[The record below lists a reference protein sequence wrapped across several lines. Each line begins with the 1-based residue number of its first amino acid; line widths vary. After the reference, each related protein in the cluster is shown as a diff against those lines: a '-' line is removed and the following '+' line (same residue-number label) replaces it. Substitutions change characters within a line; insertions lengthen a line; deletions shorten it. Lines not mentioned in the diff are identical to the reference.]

1 MEAAMQRCSA
11 IALALALGAGSG
23 EVQAVTDWSFY
34 GGDPGG
40 MRYSALDQ
48 IDRGNVGRLQVA
60 WTYRTGELG
69 QGFATADKLAFEAT
83 PILVEGRLYLS
94 TPTDQVVALDPAS
107 GRELWR
113 YDPKIDR
120 GRRYAE
126 ATSRG
131 VSAWRDP
138 QADPGAPCALRI
150 FIGTLDGRLMALDGA
165 SGQPCAGFGDG
176 GAVDLARDVRPT
188 QPGQYAVTSPPAIA
202 GDLVITGSAIGDN
215 RAVELELGTVRAFDA
230 RTGAG
235 RWAWDPVPRA
245 EDDPEH
251 GGWRS
256 VEAARTGAANAWSI
270 LSVDEARDLVFVPT
284 GTPSPDFYGGLR
296 LGDNR
301 YANSVVALRASTG
314 ELVWHQQL
322 VHHDL
327 WDYDVP
333 AQPVLVDLER
343 DGGHTPALIQA
354 TKMGLLFTFDRV
366 TGEPLF
372 AIEERPVPQG
382 GVEGEQLSPTQP
394 FPLAP
399 PPLVSQAPV
408 TPADAWGMILWDKWR
423 CRKLIERHRSEGI
436 YTPPTLQGTIMNPGY
451 AGGVNWGSLAFDPKR
466 QLAIVNAMQVPMVVT
481 LLSRNDFAT
490 MAGSKTFEK
499 SEFGRQEGTPYG
511 MRREVLLSPLGIPC
525 TAPPWGTL
533 SAVDMRAGT
542 ISWQVPLGTTKGKAP
557 FALNWGMPNL
567 GGPIVTAGGLIF
579 IAAATDDMF
588 RAFDVDTGK
597 ELWSAD
603 LPAGGQ
609 ATPMT
614 YQLGP
619 AGKQYVVIAAGGHG
633 SLGTTRGDYVI
644 AFALPDR
651 RGE

>member
-1 MEAAMQRCSA
+1 MWRYFG
-11 IALALALGAGSG
+11 IALVLTFGGEPG
-23 EVQAVTDWSFY
+23 EVRAMAGWSFY
-34 GGDPGG
+34 GANPGG
-40 MRYSALDQ
+40 TRYSELSQ
-48 IDRGNVGRLQVA
+48 IDRGNVRQLQVA

-69 QGFATADKLAFEAT
+69 HGFATADKLAFEAT
-83 PILVEGRLYLS
+83 PILVDGRLYLS
-94 TPTDQVVALDPAS
+94 TPTDQVIALDPAS

-113 YDPKIDR
+113 YDPQIDR

-138 QADPGAPCALRI
+138 EAAPGAPCALRI
-150 FIGTLDGRLMALDGA
+150 FIGTLDGRLIALDGA
-165 SGQPCAGFGDG
+165 SGQRCAGFGDG
-176 GAVDLARDVRPT
+176 GVVDLARDVRPT

-215 RAVELELGTVRAFDA
+215 RAVEVELGTVRAFDA
-230 RTGAG
+230 RTGAR
-235 RWAWDPVPRA
+235 RWAWDPVPRG
-245 EDDPEH
+245 ENDPEH
-251 GGWRS
+251 GGWQS
-256 VEAARTGAANAWSI
+256 AQAARTGAANAWSI
-270 LSVDEARDLVFVPT
+270 LSVDPERDLVFVPT
-284 GTPSPDFYGGLR
+284 GTPSPDFYGGER
-296 LGDNR
+296 LGDDR

-343 DGGHTPALIQA
+343 DGGHIPALIQA
-354 TKMGLLFTFDRV
+354 TKMGLLFTFDRS
-366 TGEPLF
+366 TGAPLF
-372 AIEERPVPQG
+372 AIEEHPVPQG
-382 GVEGEQLSPTQP
+382 GVAGEQLSPTQP

-408 TPADAWGMILWDKWR
+408 TPDDAWGVILWDRWR
-423 CRKLIERHRSEGI
+423 CGKLIERYRSEGI
-436 YTPPTLQGTIMNPGY
+436 YTPPSLQGTIMNPGY
-451 AGGVNWGSLAFDPKR
+451 AGGVNWGSLAFEPER

-481 LLSRNDFAT
+481 LVPREQFRT
-490 MAGSKTFEK
+490 MASSGKFEK

-533 SAVDMRAGT
+533 AAVDMRAGT
-542 ISWQVPLGTTKGKAP
+542 IRWQVPLGTTKGRAP
-557 FALNWGMPNL
+557 LALNWGMPNM

-579 IAAATDDMF
+579 IAAATDDRL
-588 RAFDVDTGK
+588 RAFDVDSGE
-597 ELWSAD
+597 ELWHAE

-614 YQLGP
+614 YQTGP

-633 SLGTTRGDYVI
+633 ALGTTRGDYVI
-644 AFALPDR
+644 AFGLPDR
-651 RGE
+651 VRE

>member
-1 MEAAMQRCSA
+1 MRRRFG
-11 IALALALGAGSG
+11 IALALALALGGGSG
-23 EVQAVTDWSFY
+23 GVQAMTGWSFY

-40 MRYSALDQ
+40 MRYSSLAQ
-48 IDRGNVGRLQVA
+48 IDRGNVARLQVA

-69 QGFATADKLAFEAT
+69 QGFATRDKLAFEAT
-83 PILVEGRLYLS
+83 PILVDGRLYLS
-94 TPTDQVVALDPAS
+94 TPTDQVIALDPAS

-120 GRRYAE
+120 SRRYAE

-138 QADPGAPCALRI
+138 ETDPAAPCALRI
-150 FIGTLDGRLMALDGA
+150 LIGTLDGRLIALDGA
-165 SGQPCAGFGDG
+165 SGQPCSGFGAG
-176 GAVDLARDVRPT
+176 GAVDLARDMRPT
-188 QPGQYAVTSPPAIA
+188 EPGQYAVTSPPAIV
-202 GDLVITGSAIGDN
+202 GDLVITGAAIGDN
-215 RAVELELGTVRAFDA
+215 RAIELELGTVRAFDA
-230 RTGAG
+230 RTGAR
-235 RWAWDPVPRA
+235 RWAWDPIPRA

-251 GGWRS
+251 AGWRS
-256 VEAARTGAANAWSI
+256 AQAARTGAANAWSI
-270 LSVDEARDLVFVPT
+270 LSVDPERDLVFVPT
-284 GTPSPDFYGGLR
+284 GAPSPDFYGGER

-314 ELVWHQQL
+314 ELVWQRQL

-333 AQPVLVDLER
+333 AQPVLVELER
-343 DGGHTPALIQA
+343 DGRRIPALIQA
-354 TKMGLLFTFDRV
+354 TKTGLLFTFERV
-366 TGEPLF
+366 SGEPWF

-382 GVEGEQLSPTQP
+382 GVAGEQLSLTQP

-408 TPADAWGMILWDKWR
+408 TPADAWGLILWDQWR
-423 CRKLIERHRSEGI
+423 CRKLIERYRSDGI
-436 YTPPTLQGTIMNPGY
+436 YTPPSLEGTIMNPGY
-451 AGGVNWGSLAFDPKR
+451 AGGVNWGSLAFEPER

-481 LLSRNDFAT
+481 LVRRDGFAT
-490 MAGSKTFEK
+490 MAGSDKFEK

-533 SAVDMRAGT
+533 SAVDMAAGK
-542 ISWQVPLGTTKGKAP
+542 IRWQVPLGTTKGKAP
-557 FALNWGMPNL
+557 LALNWGMPNM

-579 IAAATDDMF
+579 IAAATDDRL

-597 ELWSAD
+597 ELWHAD

-614 YQLGP
+614 YRLE
-619 AGKQYVVIAAGGHG
+619 ASGKQYVVIAAGGHG
-633 SLGTTRGDYVI
+633 GLGTTRGDSVV

-651 RGE
+651 PRE

>member
-1 MEAAMQRCSA
+1 MRRHFAIA
-11 IALALALGAGSG
+11 IALALGGGAG
-23 EVQAVTDWSFY
+23 EVRAMTGWSVY

-40 MRYSALDQ
+40 TRYSPLAQ
-48 IDRGNVGRLQVA
+48 IDRSNVRQLAVA
-60 WTYRTGELG
+60 WSYRTGELG
-69 QGFATADKLAFEAT
+69 AGFATRDKLAFEAT
-83 PILVEGRLYLS
+83 PILVDGRLYLS
-94 TPTDQVVALDPAS
+94 TPTDQVIALDPAS

-131 VSAWRDP
+131 VSAWRDLD
-138 QADPGAPCALRI
+138 ADPAGPCALRI
-150 FIGTLDGRLMALDGA
+150 FIGTLDGRLIALDGA
-165 SGQPCAGFGDG
+165 TGRPCPDFGAG
-176 GAVDLARDVRPT
+176 GAVDLARDMRPT
-188 QPGQYAVTSPPAIA
+188 EPGQYAVTSPPAIA

-230 RTGAG
+230 RTGAR
-235 RWAWDPVPRA
+235 RWAWEPIPSTPDAAA
-245 EDDPEH
+245 EASWQPAQ
-251 GGWRS
+251 
-256 VEAARTGAANAWSI
+256 AARTGAANAWSI
-270 LSVDEARDLVFVPT
+270 LSVDPERDLLFVPT

-343 DGGHTPALIQA
+343 DGQRIPALIQA

-382 GVEGEQLSPTQP
+382 GVDGEQLSLTQP
-394 FPLAP
+394 FPTAP

-408 TPADAWGMILWDKWR
+408 TAADAWGLILWDQWR
-423 CRKLIERHRSEGI
+423 CRKLIERYRSEGI
-436 YTPPTLQGTIMNPGY
+436 YTPPSTQGTIMNPGY
-451 AGGVNWGSLAFDPKR
+451 AGGVNWGSLAFEPER
-466 QLAIVNAMQVPMVVT
+466 QLAIVNAMQVPTVVT
-481 LLSRNDFAT
+481 LVPRANLAA
-490 MAGSKTFEK
+490 MAGSGEFEK
-499 SEFGRQEGTPYG
+499 SEFARQAGTPYG
-511 MRREVLLSPLGIPC
+511 MRREILLSPLGIPC
-525 TAPPWGTL
+525 AAPPWGTL
-533 SAVDMRAGT
+533 TAVDMRAGT
-542 ISWQVPLGTTKGKAP
+542 IRWQVPLGTTKGKAP
-557 FALNWGMPNL
+557 LALRWGMPNL

-579 IAAATDDMF
+579 IAAATDDQL
-588 RAFDVDTGK
+588 RAFDVDTGE
-597 ELWSAD
+597 ELWRAD

-614 YQLGP
+614 YRLD
-619 AGKQYVVIAAGGHG
+619 ATGKQYLVIAAGGHG
-633 SLGTTRGDYVI
+633 GLDTTRGDYVL

-651 RGE
+651 PRE

>member
-1 MEAAMQRCSA
+1 MRRQFA
-11 IALALALGAGSG
+11 IALALALGGWSG
-23 EVQAVTDWSFY
+23 EVQAVSGWSVY

-40 MRYSALDQ
+40 MRYSQLAQ
-48 IDRGNVGRLQVA
+48 IDRSNVGRLEVA

-69 QGFATADKLAFEAT
+69 QGFATRDKLAFEAT

-107 GRELWR
+107 GREIWR
-113 YDPKIDR
+113 YDPKIER

-138 QADPGAPCALRI
+138 EADSAGPCALRI
-150 FIGTLDGRLMALDGA
+150 FVGTLDGRLIALDGA
-165 SGQPCAGFGDG
+165 TGRPCPDFGAG
-176 GAVDLARDVRPT
+176 GAVDLARDARPT

-202 GDLVITGSAIGDN
+202 GDLVITGAAIGDN

-230 RTGAG
+230 RTGAR
-235 RWAWDPVPRA
+235 RWAWDPIPRA
-245 EDDPEH
+245 EDDPAH
-251 GGWRS
+251 ASWQS
-256 VEAARTGAANAWSI
+256 AQAARTGAANAWSI
-270 LSVDEARDLVFVPT
+270 LSVDPERDLVFVPT
-284 GTPSPDFYGGLR
+284 GTPSPDFYGGER

-314 ELVWHQQL
+314 ELVWHRQL

-333 AQPVLVDLER
+333 AQPVLVELQR
-343 DGGHTPALIQA
+343 HGSRIPALIQA
-354 TKMGLLFTFDRV
+354 TKMGFLFTFDRG

-372 AIEERPVPQG
+372 EIEERPVPQG
-382 GVEGEQLSPTQP
+382 GVAGERLSPTQP
-394 FPLAP
+394 FPAAP

-408 TPADAWGMILWDKWR
+408 TPADAWGLILWDKWR
-423 CRKLIERHRSEGI
+423 CRKLIERYRSEGI
-436 YTPPTLQGTIMNPGY
+436 YTPPSLEGTIMNPGY
-451 AGGVNWGSLAFDPKR
+451 AGGVNWGSLAFEPER

-481 LLSRNDFAT
+481 LVPRDGFAT
-490 MAGSKTFEK
+490 MAGSKAFEK

-533 SAVDMRAGT
+533 SAVDMAAGT
-542 ISWQVPLGTTKGKAP
+542 IRWQVPLGTTKGKAP
-557 FALNWGMPNL
+557 LALRWGMPNM

-579 IAAATDDMF
+579 IAAATDDVL
-588 RAFDVDTGK
+588 RAVDVDSGE
-597 ELWSAD
+597 ELWHAD

-614 YQLGP
+614 YQLNGR
-619 AGKQYVVIAAGGHG
+619 QYLVIAAGGHG
-633 SLGTTRGDYVI
+633 GLDTTRGDYVV
-644 AFALPDR
+644 AFALPDHP
-651 RGE
+651 GD

>member
-1 MEAAMQRCSA
+1 MRRG
-11 IALALALGAGSG
+11 IGVALALALGGGSG
-23 EVQAVTDWSFY
+23 EAKAMDGWSFY

-40 MRYSALDQ
+40 TRYSSLAE

-60 WTYRTGELG
+60 WIYRTGELG
-69 QGFATADKLAFEAT
+69 QGFATRGKLAFEAT
-83 PILVEGRLYLS
+83 PILAEGRLYLS
-94 TPTDQVVALDPAS
+94 TPTDQVIALDPAS

-113 YDPKIDR
+113 YDPQIDR

-138 QADPGAPCALRI
+138 EADPAAPCALRM
-150 FIGTLDGRLMALDGA
+150 FIGTLDGRLIALDGA
-165 SGQPCAGFGDG
+165 TGQPCAGFGEG
-176 GAVDLARDVRPT
+176 GAVDLSRDIRPT
-188 QPGQYAVTSPPAIA
+188 QVGQYAVTSPPAIA

-215 RAVELELGTVRAFDA
+215 RAVELELGTVRAFDV
-230 RTGAG
+230 RTGQR

-245 EDDPEH
+245 EGDPEH
-251 GGWRS
+251 GNWQS
-256 VEAARTGAANAWSI
+256 VQAARTGAANAWSI
-270 LSVDEARDLVFVPT
+270 LSVDPERDLVFVPT

-296 LGDNR
+296 LGDDR

-333 AQPVLVDLER
+333 AQPALVELVR
-343 DGGHTPALIQA
+343 DGGRVPAVIQA

-372 AIEERPVPQG
+372 VIEERPVPQR
-382 GVEGEQLSPTQP
+382 GVAGEQLSPTQP

-408 TPADAWGMILWDKWR
+408 TPADAWGVILWDQSR
-423 CRKLIERHRSEGI
+423 CRKLIERYRSEGI
-436 YTPPTLQGTIMNPGY
+436 YTPPSLQGTIMNPGY
-451 AGGVNWGSLAFDPKR
+451 AGGVNWGSLAFEPER

-481 LLSRNDFAT
+481 LVPRERFAA
-490 MAGSKTFEK
+490 MAGSGNFEK
-499 SEFGRQEGTPYG
+499 SEFARQEGTPYG

-533 SAVDMRAGT
+533 AAVDMAAGT
-542 ISWQVPLGTTKGKAP
+542 IRWQVPLGTTKGKIP
-557 FALNWGMPNL
+557 LALNWGMPNL

-579 IAAATDDMF
+579 IAAATDDRL
-588 RAFDVDTGK
+588 RAFDVDSGK
-597 ELWSAD
+597 ELWHAD

-614 YQLGP
+614 YQLE
-619 AGKQYVVIAAGGHG
+619 ATGKQYVVIAAGGHG
-633 SLGTTRGDYVI
+633 GLGTTRGDYVV

-651 RGE
+651 QRE